1 MPTKLEIL
9 TGGVQAPD
17 SLADEGTF
25 TLAELS
31 PPNKRQP
38 RSFTASLYSAPI
50 PSSGYG
56 GWSRVA
62 VPKSMAFTEWAGRDV
77 LSITLDFILD
87 EFTSSMGVY
96 VEGQCRNLERFAGVD
111 EGDPE
116 PPLLELSSDPEPL
129 MPHGEYRASHNRWFV
144 ETLDWDKDRIV
155 YNSAGNR
162 VRAGGTI
169 VVSVFNEDKVLSVA
183 GRSSK
188 NANSTKGKSGKL
200 KTYTVKKG
208 DTLSK
213 IAARKDVYHDASKWK
228 KIATANHIRDPKKL
242 KIGRAL
248 KIP

>member
-1 MPTKLEIL
+1 MPTELEIL

-17 SLADEGTF
+17 SLADAGTF
-25 TLAELS
+25 TLTELS

-38 RSFTASLYSAPI
+38 RSFTASLMSAPI

-62 VPKSMAFTEWAGRDV
+62 VPKAMAFTEWAGRDV
-77 LSITLDFILD
+77 LSITLDFLLD

-129 MPHGEYRASHNRWFV
+129 MPHGEYRASHNKWFV
-144 ETLDWDKDRIV
+144 ESLDWDKDRII

-162 VRAGGTI
+162 VRAGGTL

-183 GRSSK
+183 GRASQGS
-188 NANSTKGKSGKL
+188 NTTKGKSGRL

-213 IAARKDVYHDASKWK
+213 IAAKKNVYGDASKWK
-228 KIATANHIRDPKKL
+228 KIAVANHIRDPKKL
-242 KIGRAL
+242 KVGRAL